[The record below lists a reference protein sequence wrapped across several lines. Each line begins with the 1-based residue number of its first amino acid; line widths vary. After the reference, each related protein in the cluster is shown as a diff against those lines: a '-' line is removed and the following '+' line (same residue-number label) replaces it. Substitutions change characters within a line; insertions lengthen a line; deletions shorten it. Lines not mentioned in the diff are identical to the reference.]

1 MDNVEIW
8 VKAGDGGNGVVSF
21 RHEKYVPFGGPDGG
35 DGGKGGDVWLLADK
49 NVATFR
55 QFRYKRRFRA
65 ESGKHGSGQ
74 KKFGVSG
81 EDLTIAVPL
90 GTMVFENGEE
100 PGALLADMR
109 QPDQRYLIAKGGKGG
124 LGNVHFANSRIQ
136 APKTATKG
144 QAGEERRLILELRL
158 IADVGIIG
166 YPTVGKSTFLS
177 AVSQARPKVAD
188 YPFTTIE
195 PALGVV
201 EVGEGKFVVAEIPG
215 LIDGAHLGKGLGHDF
230 LRHAERTRV
239 LIHLLEGNAGAILDN
254 MDKLN
259 NELAWYKPKM
269 AQKRQ
274 VVAVNKIDLPQ
285 VQLRL
290 LEITREFISRGLKV
304 FFVSAMTGEGIPEL
318 MAAVA
323 ESLEVKEEDTVE
335 EAPLHVFRPK
345 PKASR
350 RQ

>member
-1 MDNVEIW
+1 M
-8 VKAGDGGNGVVSF
+8 
-21 RHEKYVPFGGPDGG
+21 
-35 DGGKGGDVWLLADK
+35 
-49 NVATFR
+49 
-55 QFRYKRRFRA
+55 
-65 ESGKHGSGQ
+65 
-74 KKFGVSG
+74 
-81 EDLTIAVPL
+81 
-90 GTMVFENGEE
+90 
-100 PGALLADMR
+100 
-109 QPDQRYLIAKGGKGG
+109 
-124 LGNVHFANSRIQ
+124 
-136 APKTATKG
+136 
-144 QAGEERRLILELRL
+144 
-158 IADVGIIG
+158 
-166 YPTVGKSTFLS
+166 
-177 AVSQARPKVAD
+177 
-188 YPFTTIE
+188 
-195 PALGVV
+195 V
-201 EVGEGKFVVAEIPG
+201 EVGDKTFVVAEIPG

-259 NELAWYKPKM
+259 KELAWYKPKL